1 MHSLIFVILEHL
13 STTGAGALA
22 SSLLSLLCSV
32 IRDSTA
38 EASQASTLAGSQLPP
53 TNCGTNTRP
62 GIFGNIRLCL
72 VAVDEMFARMGLQ
85 ILVDMCTN
93 WIVFASS

>member
-22 SSLLSLLCSV
+22 SSLLCSV